1 MNFSTNKEKGN
12 TGLGIAIA
20 YYTSNGYTVS
30 IPLNDTQDYDL
41 IVDKSSFLKKIQIK
55 TTGCKTKYGKYQVA
69 LKSCGGTKGK
79 TYKTLIETNV
89 DELFILTKD
98 LSILNP
104 LSIICSLV
112 VVVCGILSALQYFIL
127 AGTDRAGRA
136 GRNAGGVQT
145 FHRTASGI

>member
-41 IVDKSSFLKKIQIK
+41 IVDKNNKLKRVQIKSSSFIDKR
-55 TTGCKTKYGKYQVA
+55 GNYQVA

-79 TYKTLIETNV
+79 TYKTIIDTNIE
-89 DELFILTKD
+89 ELFVLTEKMEIYIIPK
-98 LSILNP
+98 LSIKNKSTISL
-104 LSIICSLV
+104 CSKYEIYKV
-112 VVVCGILSALQYFIL
+112 GINEKI
-127 AGTDRAGRA
+127 
-136 GRNAGGVQT
+136 V
-145 FHRTASGI
+145 

>member
-1 MNFSTNKEKGN
+1 MNFITNKEKGN
-12 TGLGIAIA
+12 TVLGIAIA

-98 LSILNP
+98 LKIYILPIDEIKNKST
-104 LSIICSLV
+104 LNLCNKYEKYRV
-112 VVVCGILSALQYFIL
+112 
-127 AGTDRAGRA
+127 
-136 GRNAGGVQT
+136 N
-145 FHRTASGI
+145 